1 MTNMKGGKVMRS
13 LILLIFISLTPLLSA
28 QDSQVIDALR
38 QSGKIFAKVAK
49 KSSPSVVMIKTEKEV
64 SPYMQR
70 GYSSPFQDDFFRRF
84 FDLPRQQQP
93 VIPPKKAPK
102 RKEVVG
108 QGSGFIINKEGYI
121 LTNNHVIGEADGIIV
136 NLLDGRE
143 FKAELVGSD
152 PQSDVAVIKIK
163 GSPKN
168 LPIAELG
175 TSESVEVG
183 EWVLALGNPFGLSH
197 SVTAGI
203 ISAKGRNSVGITDYE
218 DFIQTDAAINPG
230 NSGGPLVNLEGKV
243 IGINTAIYSRSGG
256 YMGIGFAIPIDMVVK
271 IKDQLIN
278 KGTVSRGFLGV
289 LIQDLNSEL
298 SKSFNVKKGV
308 LISKVSKES
317 PAAKA
322 GIEAGDVVT
331 KFNGKV
337 VENAGAFRNIVSM
350 IEPGKNVKMEVDRK
364 GEKLT
369 LTVKI
374 GSLNDE
380 LADSS
385 GSYGFSV
392 SKNDNEYKTGHNGVI
407 ITQVQAGSIAEGKG
421 LRKGMVI
428 SEVNRMKIDDVAS
441 FKRALAKDHNQALL
455 LVHDA
460 YGSRFI
466 VLNKQ

>member
-1 MTNMKGGKVMRS
+1 MKY
-13 LILLIFISLTPLLSA
+13 LILLICFSFVSLLPAEDNSA
-28 QDSQVIDALR
+28 LDALR
-38 QSGKIFAKVAK
+38 QSGKIFSKVAK

-64 SPYMQR
+64 SPYMR
-70 GYSSPFQDDFFRRF
+70 RSYGSPFQDDFFRRF
-84 FDLPRQQQP
+84 FDLPNQPQQRTPQKP
-93 VIPPKKAPK
+93 APK
-102 RKEVVG
+102 RKEIVG
-108 QGSGFIINKEGYI
+108 QGSGFIISEDGYI
-121 LTNNHVIGEADGIIV
+121 LTNNHVIGDADGIIV

-143 FKAELVGSD
+143 FKAELIGAD

-163 GSPKN
+163 GKPEN
-168 LPIAELG
+168 LPVAELG
-175 TSESVEVG
+175 SSEKVEVG

-203 ISAKGRNSVGITDYE
+203 ISAKDRNSVGITDYE

-256 YMGIGFAIPIDMVVK
+256 YMGIGFAIPIDMVIK

-278 KGTVSRGFLGV
+278 KGSVSRGFLGV

-298 SKSFNVKKGV
+298 SKSFDVKKGV
-308 LISKVSKES
+308 LISKVTKNS
-317 PAAKA
+317 PAEKA
-322 GIEAGDVVT
+322 GIEAGDVVIE
-331 KFNGKV
+331 FNGKEV
-337 VENAGAFRNIVSM
+337 PNVGAFRNMVSM
-350 IEPGKNVKMEVDRK
+350 IEPGKSVKVIVDRRGDK
-364 GEKLT
+364 ET

-392 SKNDNEYKTGHNGVI
+392 AENDNEYKTDHKGVV
-407 ITQVQAGSIAEGKG
+407 ITQVQSGSIAEAKG
-421 LRKGMVI
+421 LKKGMVI
-428 SEVNRMKIDDVAS
+428 SEVNRVKVNDVSS
-441 FKRALAKDHNQALL
+441 FKSALTKKHDQALL
-455 LVHDA
+455 LVHDE

-466 VLNKQ
+466 VLKKEK

>member
-1 MTNMKGGKVMRS
+1 MRS
-13 LILLIFISLTPLLSA
+13 IILLIFIAFSAVLPA
-28 QDSQVIDALR
+28 QDKDILNALR
-38 QSGKIFAKVAK
+38 ESGKVFSKVAK

-64 SPYMQR
+64 AQFSQR
-70 GYSSPFQDDFFRRF
+70 GFNSPFQDDFFRRF
-84 FDLPRQQQP
+84 FDLPRQPQQ

-108 QGSGFIINKEGYI
+108 QGSGFIINKDGYI
-121 LTNNHVIGEADGIIV
+121 LTNNHVIGDADGILV

-143 FKAELVGSD
+143 FEAELVGSD

-163 GSPKN
+163 GDPKN
-168 LPIAELG
+168 LPVAELG
-175 TSESVEVG
+175 TSETVEVG

-289 LIQDLNSEL
+289 FIQDLNSEL
-298 SKSFNVKKGV
+298 SKSFDVKKGV
-308 LISKVSKES
+308 LISKVTKDS
-317 PAAKA
+317 PAEKA
-322 GIEAGDVVT
+322 GMEAGDVVI
-331 KFNGKV
+331 KFNEKEV
-337 VENAGAFRNIVSM
+337 VNAASFRNMVSM
-350 IEPGKNVKMEVDRK
+350 VDPGKSVKMLVDRR
-364 GEKLT
+364 GEKIT

-374 GSLNDE
+374 GSLSE
-380 LADSS
+380 QISDSS

-392 SKNDNEYKTGHNGVI
+392 TENDNEYKTDRNGVI
-407 ITQVQAGSIAEGKG
+407 VSSVKAGSAAESAG
-421 LRKGMVI
+421 LKEGMVI
-428 SEVNRMKIDDVAS
+428 SEVNRMEVNS
-441 FKRALAKDHNQALL
+441 VEQFKHALNKNKERVLL
-455 LVHDA
+455 LIHSQ
-460 YGSRFI
+460 YGSQYI
-466 VLNKQ
+466 VLTKE